1 MARLRIE
8 YPSGGDGLEQMVEP
22 SQDEIEVALRRGPAH
37 YADRPITL
45 SVCDPDNRLGRR
57 PQLAFRR
64 RDRTPHTVFR
74 SFLMDGRGRGRFYGW
89 TPVQLDA
96 VALVPDVAT
105 ANDSAS
111 TEPQIKIRRLSLP
124 EAALL
129 IAFRRTLAFLQ
140 IIRLFL
146 AGNRKGAE
154 FRFVRQCDALSA
166 PDYRDWVDAQAL
178 AEASET
184 GDDARGW
191 PRRPRILVSIE
202 GIDVAAVVET
212 RQSLETQTWRDF
224 QEASAAEIDRLLE
237 RGEATDDLLWL
248 RLPAGMRVAPKAL
261 ERLARSFAFST
272 DVAVVYCDEDHIDA
286 RGVRVTPF
294 FKPAWNEPLARSGW
308 LPLEGAVL
316 RLACIPDGASLQG
329 PSTAEIVLAIAQARA
344 GKIVH
349 LPRVLLHRGPLC
361 RRDDHR
367 NKIAQ
372 PKRERPAVSVII
384 PTRDR
389 ADLLEACLKGLFENT
404 APADLDVIVIDNDS
418 AELAALALFSR
429 YEQCGL
435 IRRIPLPGAF
445 NFSRACNIGVDA
457 ARHDLILL
465 LNNDVEPIDSHWLE
479 YLAGELDDPTVGA
492 AGNLLL
498 FPDGFVQHGGVT
510 LGAGTVARHSF
521 HFLNPNGKGDRGL
534 LGQRR
539 DMSAVTAAC
548 LLTRKDLWRRFDGMD
563 EQGLTVAFN
572 DVDYC
577 LKLREAGFRIVW
589 TPEAGM
595 LHRESV
601 SRGADDTPQKLRRF
615 AQEERAMHERW
626 SDTLKADPY
635 YNPNLSLIAEE
646 FVLEAHPRNLAA
658 RSSV

>member
-1 MARLRIE
+1 
-8 YPSGGDGLEQMVEP
+8 MVEP
-22 SQDEIEVALRRGPAH
+22 SQNEIEVALRRGSAH

-57 PQLAFRR
+57 PQLAFKR
-64 RDRTPHTVFR
+64 RDRTPDTVFR
-74 SFLMDGRGRGRFYGW
+74 SFLVDRRGRGRFYGW
-89 TPVQLDA
+89 TPVQLEA

-111 TEPQIKIRRLSLP
+111 SEPQVKIRRLSLT

-140 IIRLFL
+140 IVRLLL

-166 PDYRDWVDAQAL
+166 PNYSDWVEAQAL
-178 AEASET
+178 AEAGET
-184 GDDARGW
+184 GDDVRAW

-202 GIDVAAVVET
+202 GIDATAVVET

-224 QEASAAEIDRLLE
+224 QEASAAEIDQLLE
-237 RGEATDDLLWL
+237 QGEATDDLLLL

-261 ERLARSFAFST
+261 ERLARPFAFSR
-272 DVAVVYCDEDHIDA
+272 DVAVVYCDEDHLDA
-286 RGVRVTPF
+286 RGARVAPF

-308 LPLEGAVL
+308 LPLEGALL
-316 RLACIPDGASLQG
+316 RLASIPDGVSLQSA
-329 PSTAEIVLAIAQARA
+329 STAEIVRAIAQVSS
-344 GKIVH
+344 GTIMH
-349 LPRVLLHRGPLC
+349 LPRVLLHRGPSC
-361 RRDDHR
+361 RRSDLR
-367 NKIAQ
+367 ETSTQ

-389 ADLLEACLKGLFENT
+389 TDLLEACLKGLFERT
-404 APADLDVIVIDNDS
+404 APADLDVLVIDNES
-418 AELAALALFSR
+418 VEPATIELFSR
-429 YEQCGL
+429 YEQSGL

-457 ARHDLILL
+457 AQHDLILL
-465 LNNDVEPIDSHWLE
+465 LNNDVEPIGPNWLE
-479 YLAGELDDPTVGA
+479 QLAGELDDPTVGA
-492 AGNLLL
+492 VGNLLL

-510 LGAGTVARHSF
+510 LGAGAVARHSF
-521 HFLNPNGKGDRGL
+521 HFIDPKGQGDNGL

-548 LLTRKDLWRRFDGMD
+548 LLTRKALWHRLGGMD
-563 EQGLTVAFN
+563 VQKLTVAFN

-577 LKLREAGFRIVW
+577 LKVREAGFRIVW
-589 TPEAGM
+589 TPAAAM

-601 SRGADDTPQKLRRF
+601 SRGADDTPQKLQRF
-615 AQEERAMHERW
+615 AREERAMHERW

-646 FVLEAHPRNLAA
+646 FVLEAYPRNLAP